1 MFTANRVFD
10 GITHITDA
18 MGVSF
23 TLAEGSERAILFDAG
38 YGTENA
44 AAYVRTL
51 TKKPVKVI
59 LSHGHHDHMLGARWF
74 TGTWMDPADRE
85 EFILRTGEGQR
96 IKVRAQAEGKG
107 VPLPEDFMTAPIPM
121 PEGIRYG
128 EKAGMFDAE
137 TEELGGRTAR
147 IIHVPGHTPGSV
159 VCWIPDC
166 GLLLTGDDWN
176 PCTWMWFPSS
186 LPAKQWRDNMN
197 ALVRTIEA
205 DGTEIRHV
213 LCSHQ
218 PTLREGAELKGFL
231 AAATD
236 EALAAAPAVDMGW
249 PIATHE
255 FRDDARGWVLVFDS
269 EK

>member
-1 MFTANRVFD
+1 MCSDDLEEFRQRTGLVQRKKVAEQAGQK
-10 GITHITDA
+10 GIKLPADFLTVRFRDPCP
-18 MGVSF
+18 
-23 TLAEGSERAILFDAG
+23 ILF
-38 YGTENA
+38 TEA
-44 AAYVRTL
+44 
-51 TKKPVKVI
+51 
-59 LSHGHHDHMLGARWF
+59 LGRF
-74 TGTWMDPADRE
+74 
-85 EFILRTGEGQR
+85 
-96 IKVRAQAEGKG
+96 AQ
-107 VPLPEDFMTAPIPM
+107 
-121 PEGIRYG
+121 
-128 EKAGMFDAE
+128 E
-137 TEELGGRTAR
+137 TEDLGDLQVK
-147 IIHVPGHTPGSV
+147 IIHVPGHTPGSIV
-159 VCWIPDC
+159 LYLEKYR
-166 GLLLTGDDWN
+166 LLLTGDNWN

-205 DGTEIRHV
+205 DGMEIRHV

-218 PTLREGAELKGFL
+218 PTLREGAELKGSL